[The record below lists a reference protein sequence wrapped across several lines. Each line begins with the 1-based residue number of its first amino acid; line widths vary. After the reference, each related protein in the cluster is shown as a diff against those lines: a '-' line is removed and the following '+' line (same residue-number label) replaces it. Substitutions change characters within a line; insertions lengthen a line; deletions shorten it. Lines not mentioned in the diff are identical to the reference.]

1 MQTITISEYGL
12 LGVDDNVE
20 NYNKFKSAKIDKD
33 SFKLL
38 EEFAKNEGSEIFSFR
53 GKYLQAKSYVGLIEL
68 KNGTIIEI
76 LPKIY
81 KDNNVKNEKQ
91 VFLNLLKILYDLPNY
106 KFFESGKFDEE
117 KMPLLE
123 IFIKMF
129 LEEVEFIIKKGI
141 KSDYIE
147 KIDNLNYL
155 KGKLLI
161 NKQLASIYKNKF
173 NCEFDEYHLNRS
185 ENRLLKT
192 TLKYLLNKSTNF
204 KNKNQIRL
212 YLEHLYEVELSK
224 NIESDFRNIKI
235 NRGTNHYKNALI
247 WAKIFLKGNS
257 FSSFSGSNVAFSLLY
272 PMEQLFEN
280 YVGYILKKEHKNV
293 KLQKSKLFIK
303 DENNKKVLSPRPDF
317 IINDNIIADAKW
329 KIIDSQND
337 FSEKDFYQLF
347 VYYHLFNVNE
357 LRLYYPKSE
366 YLQKEKKF
374 TYLDKINLNIIPIEL
389 PISLLHKKT
398 SDEEDYKKV

>member
-1 MQTITISEYGL
+1 MNNITISEYGL
-12 LGVDDNVE
+12 LGLDDNVK
-20 NYNKFKSAKIDKD
+20 NYNKFKSAKIDKE

-81 KDNNVKNEKQ
+81 NDNNEAKIQKQ

-129 LEEVEFIIKKGI
+129 LEEMKFIIKKGI

-147 KIDNLNYL
+147 KTNNLNFL

-161 NKQLASIYKNKF
+161 NRQISKNFVHKNKF
-173 NCEFDEYHLNRS
+173 QCEFDEYLLNRS
-185 ENRLLKT
+185 ENKILKT

-212 YLEHLYEVELSK
+212 YLEHLYEVEFSK
-224 NIESDFRNIKI
+224 NINFDFRNIKI
-235 NRGTNHYKNALI
+235 NRGTKHYKNALI
-247 WAKIFLKGNS
+247 WAKIFLRDKT
-257 FSSFSGSNVAFSLLY
+257 FSSFAGKTIAFSILY
-272 PMEQLFEN
+272 PMERLFEN
-280 YVGYILKKEHKNV
+280 YVGYLLENKSNVSYLKK
-293 KLQKSKLFIK
+293 QKSKIFVNDLL
-303 DENNKKVLSPRPDF
+303 NTRADF
-317 IINDNIIADAKW
+317 IFKSNNELVVGDAKW
-329 KIIDSQND
+329 KNININD
-337 FSEKDFYQLF
+337 AKTLTQSDFYQL
-347 VYYHLFNVNE
+347 YAY
-357 LRLYYPKSE
+357 S
-366 YLQKEKKF
+366 
-374 TYLDKINLNIIPIEL
+374 KIY
-389 PISLLHKKT
+389 KT
-398 SDEEDYKKV
+398 KKVKLFYPRNEKFNYEEFRGEKFEYFDGTKIEILSIDMMKLNQ

>member
-1 MQTITISEYGL
+1 MNNITISEYGL
-12 LGVDDNVE
+12 LGLDDSVE

-81 KDNNVKNEKQ
+81 NDNNEAKIQKQ

-129 LEEVEFIIKKGI
+129 LEEMKFIIKKGI

-147 KIDNLNYL
+147 KTDNLNFL

-161 NKQLASIYKNKF
+161 NRQISKNFVHKNKF
-173 NCEFDEYHLNRS
+173 QCEFDEYLLNRS
-185 ENRLLKT
+185 ENKILKT

-204 KNKNQIRL
+204 KNKKQIRL
-212 YLEHLYEVELSK
+212 YLEHLYEVEFSK
-224 NIESDFRNIKI
+224 NINFDFRNIKI
-235 NRGTNHYKNALI
+235 NRGTKHYKNALI
-247 WAKIFLKGNS
+247 WAKIFLRDKT
-257 FSSFSGSNVAFSLLY
+257 FSSFAGKTIAFSILY
-272 PMEQLFEN
+272 PMERLFEN
-280 YVGYILKKEHKNV
+280 YVGFKLKQKFK
-293 KLQKSKLFIK
+293 KIDFQKSKLFIK
-303 DENNKKVLSPRPDF
+303 NEENRPVLYPRPDF
-317 IINDNIIADAKW
+317 IIDEEIVADAKW
-329 KIIDSQND
+329 KIINCDSD
-337 FSEKDFYQLF
+337 FSEKDFYQMF
-347 VYYHLFNVNE
+347 VYYHLFNAKE
-357 LRLYYPKSE
+357 LRLYYPKTKFLNSNKSFF
-366 YLQKEKKF
+366 YLENTK
-374 TYLDKINLNIIPIEL
+374 LDIIPVDLSEL
-389 PISLLHKKT
+389 KDSI
-398 SDEEDYKKV
+398 